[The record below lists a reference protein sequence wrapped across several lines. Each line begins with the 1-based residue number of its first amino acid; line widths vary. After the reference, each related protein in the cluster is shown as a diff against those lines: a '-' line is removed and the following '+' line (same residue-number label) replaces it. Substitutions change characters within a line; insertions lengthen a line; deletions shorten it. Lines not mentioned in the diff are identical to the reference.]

1 MSHGN
6 ESKPSSEIDERA
18 RELELN
24 GEQFRSLVEQTL
36 NYLSPYLDSVGEQP
50 AIAGPVL
57 ERRQREMTSLYPS
70 CFPSL
75 GQPADFLLQ
84 SLFGSMIHEGYN
96 PSSPGYLAFIP
107 GGGIPE
113 SSVADLI
120 ANIVNRYL
128 GLRRAA
134 PQLAAIDDT
143 VLDWFCQMVGYGP
156 GSGGYLSPG
165 GSIANMTAII
175 TARHHQLGEHGHLG
189 TIYTSEQ
196 THHSITKAALHV
208 GIPRGQIRL
217 LPVDDFCRLNHQA
230 AEAMMEADRAQG
242 LKPFLLVSHAGTTNT
257 GAIDRMD
264 DGRKLADIQSLWW
277 HVDAAYGGFFLLT
290 DRGRQRLQGIH
301 DADSITVDPHKGL
314 FLPYGTGCLL
324 VKDLVRL
331 RAACSLRGDYMPRQ
345 AGESSERFD
354 ACDLSPEQ
362 TRDFR
367 GLRIW
372 LPMMLHG
379 VDVFRAN
386 LDEKLDLAQHVYQT
400 LIDWQS
406 QGEPWW
412 VSPNPELTVVAFRLS
427 PSNTTSEDLDTM
439 NRELLEEVH
448 QDGSILLSPTIL
460 HGALTVRLCVL
471 CFRTHQS
478 HVDKALE
485 LIHQAARKVL
495 QRHAKSISN

>member
-1 MSHGN
+1 MTRGT
-6 ESKPSSEIDERA
+6 
-18 RELELN
+18 ELELN
-24 GEQFRSLVEQTL
+24 GEQFRSLVEQAL
-36 NYLSPYLDSVGEQP
+36 SYLSPYLDSVGEQP
-50 AIAGPVL
+50 AIAGPVSEGTRLDTATLFPAHFPNSGQTAEFVL
-57 ERRQREMTSLYPS
+57 ES
-70 CFPSL
+70 F
-75 GQPADFLLQ
+75 
-84 SLFGSMIHEGYN
+84 FGSMIHEGYN

-120 ANIVNRYL
+120 ANITNRYL

-143 VLDWFCQMVGYGP
+143 VLDWFCNMVGYGS

-175 TARHHQLGEHGHLG
+175 TARHHQLGEESHLG

-208 GIPRGQIRL
+208 GIPRAQIRL
-217 LPVDDFCRLNHQA
+217 LPVDADFRLDHQA
-230 AEAMMEADRAQG
+230 AKRMMSEDRARG

-257 GAIDRMD
+257 GAIDPLSE
-264 DGRKLADIQSLWW
+264 GRSLADDQGLWW

-290 DRGRQRLQGIH
+290 QRGQERLRGIEA
-301 DADSITVDPHKGL
+301 ADSITMDPHKGL
-314 FLPYGTGCLL
+314 FLPYGTGCLIVKKL
-324 VKDLVRL
+324 VHL
-331 RAACSLRGDYMPRQ
+331 RSACSLRGDYMPRQ
-345 AGESSERFD
+345 EGESSERFD

-372 LPMMLHG
+372 LPLMLHG
-379 VDVFRAN
+379 VAPFRDN
-386 LDEKLDLAQHVYQT
+386 LDEKLDLALHVHAT
-400 LIDWQS
+400 LTQWQQ

-412 VSPNPELTVVAFRLS
+412 VGPTPELTVVAFRLA
-427 PSNTTSEDLDTM
+427 PPNKTPMELDVI
-439 NRELLEEVH
+439 NRELLDEIH

-460 HGALTVRLCVL
+460 DGVLTVRLCVL
-471 CFRTHQS
+471 CFRTHEA
-478 HVDKALE
+478 HVAKALE
-485 LIHQAARKVL
+485 LIRRAAHRVL
-495 QRHAKSISN
+495 GRHCNSPVS

>member
-1 MSHGN
+1 MSHET
-6 ESKPSSEIDERA
+6 ESKPNLEIEQRF

-24 GEQFRSLVEQTL
+24 GDQFRSLVEKSL
-36 NYLSPYLDSVGEQP
+36 SYLSPYLDSVGEQP
-50 AIAGPVL
+50 AIAGPVSDL
-57 ERRQREMTSLYPS
+57 KTPESEPLYPPR
-70 CFPSL
+70 FPNSGL
-75 GQPADFLLQ
+75 SAEFLLQ
-84 SLFGSMIHEGYN
+84 SLFGSMIQEGYN

-120 ANIVNRYL
+120 ANILNRYL

-143 VLDWFCQMVGYGP
+143 VLDWFCQMVGYGA

-175 TARHHQLGEHGHLG
+175 TARHHQLGEQGHLG

-217 LPVDDFCRLNHQA
+217 LPVDPFLRLDHQA
-230 AEAMMEADRAQG
+230 AEAMIEADRAQG
-242 LKPFLLVSHAGTTNT
+242 FKPFLLVSHAGTTNT
-257 GAIDRMD
+257 GAIDSLIE
-264 DGRKLADIQSLWW
+264 GRQLANTQSLWW

-290 DRGRQRLQGIH
+290 ERGRERLQGIH
-301 DADSITVDPHKGL
+301 AADSITIDPHKGL
-314 FLPYGTGCLL
+314 FLPYGTGCLV

-345 AGESSERFD
+345 EGESTERFD

-379 VDVFRAN
+379 VEVFRAN
-386 LDEKLDLAQHVYQT
+386 LDEKLDLAQHVYET
-400 LIDWQS
+400 LMHWQS

-412 VSPNPELTVVAFRLS
+412 VSPNPELTVVAFRLA
-427 PSNTTSEDLDTM
+427 PPNKTSAELDNL

-448 QDGSILLSPTIL
+448 RDGSILLSPTL
-460 HGALTVRLCVL
+460 LDGALTVRLCVL
-471 CFRTHQS
+471 CFRTHQA
-478 HVDKALE
+478 HVTQALE
-485 LIHQAARKVL
+485 LIHQAAQKVL
-495 QRHAKSISN
+495 KRHAASAST